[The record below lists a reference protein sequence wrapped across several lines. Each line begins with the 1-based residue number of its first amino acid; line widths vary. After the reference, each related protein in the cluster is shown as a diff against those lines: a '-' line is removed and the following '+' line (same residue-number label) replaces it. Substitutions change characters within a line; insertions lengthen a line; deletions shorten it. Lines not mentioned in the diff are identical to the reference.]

1 MARAVLVLVLIFLA
15 LLALRALRIA
25 LARFFAGAGAAARRP
40 APREAEMA
48 RDPVCGTWFDR
59 RLAVTGSLGG
69 EPVEV
74 CSEGCRR
81 RLEAS

>member
-1 MARAVLVLVLIFLA
+1 VARAVLVLVLVFLA
-15 LLALRALRIA
+15 LLALRALRLA
-25 LARFFAGAGAAARRP
+25 LARLVAGTRAPRPAARQ
-40 APREAEMA
+40 AEMA

-59 RLAVTGSLGG
+59 SLAVRGLRGG
-69 EPVEV
+69 ESIEV